1 MTDIYV
7 LPDTQIRPDVDYSYL
22 KSIAKHISEVKPKYL
37 IMLGDWHDMKSL
49 SIYDKGKKSHEIFN
63 YIEDIESGND
73 ADEFFFSWLKVYW
86 PTYKRRMKRV
96 KLYGNHEDRIKR
108 AMEYGDSTIREMLRR
123 FRIDNSRWSK
133 VVPFLKVFKLLGV
146 NFSHYFPNDNSG
158 KAIGTARQLLQ
169 KRHASCVA
177 GHQQGFD
184 YAEQLSFGKKVI
196 QAIISGSC
204 YLHDEDY
211 KGPNNHHF
219 RGTYILRNVKKGMFD
234 IERFSLVNLMEKF
247 K

>member
-7 LPDTQIRPDVDYSYL
+7 LPDTQIRPDIDYTFL

-49 SIYDKGKKSHEIFN
+49 SSFDKGKKSHEIFN

-73 ADEFFFSWLKVYW
+73 ADEYFFSWLKVFW
-86 PTYKRRMKRV
+86 PTYKRKMKRI

-133 VVPFLKVFKLLGV
+133 IVPFLKVFKLLGV

-169 KRHASCVA
+169 KRHESCVA

-184 YAEQLSFGKKVI
+184 YAEQLSFGTKVI

-204 YLHDEDY
+204 YVHDEGY

-219 RGTYILRNVKKGMFD
+219 RGTYILRNVKRGMFD
-234 IERFSLVNLMEKF
+234 IERFSLVNLREKY